1 MNGKPAKIKWQYDGI
16 IGKRRVYARATR
28 TEIVVR
34 VENVGDTT
42 KFAEYG
48 YPKIFGLV
56 ASAHQAA
63 LEVPDSDI
71 RE

>member
-1 MNGKPAKIKWQYDGI
+1 MSGKPAKIKWQYDEI

-28 TEIVVR
+28 TEIIIR
-34 VENVGDTT
+34 VENDGDTT

-48 YPKIFGLV
+48 YPKAFGLAV
-56 ASAHQAA
+56 SAHQAA